1 VWNGAASISQPIFAG
16 GALRAGMRLAEAEE
30 QEMLLTYQQTIMNAF
45 QEVSNSLTAYQ
56 KDREFREQQ
65 ELLTAAAKDADR
77 LSKILYQHGGA
88 SYLQVLISENNDLSA
103 ELNLAQAQLNERLA
117 LVQLYN
123 SLGGGWQ

>member
-45 QEVSNSLTAYQ
+45 QEVSNSLVAYQ

-65 ELLTAAAKDADR
+65 ELLTEAAKDADR

-123 SLGGGWQ
+123 ALGGGWQ